1 MTKIIS
7 IANQKGGVGKTTT
20 AVNLAACLAVAEKRV
35 LLIDI
40 DPQANA
46 TSGVGIEPGSL
57 NKTVYDVF
65 IGRANLNDVITET
78 EIEFLK
84 VVPSNISLVASEVEL
99 VNIEEREL
107 ILRKE
112 IAKVVARFDYIII
125 DPPPSLGILTVN
137 GLSAS
142 KSLIIPIQSEFYAL
156 DGLSKLLN
164 TVKLV
169 QERLNPELFIDGV
182 LLTMYDSRLN
192 LSHQVED
199 EVRSY
204 FKDKLFKT
212 VIPRN
217 VRLAEAPS
225 FGKPI
230 ILYDSTSL
238 GAMSYMKLAKEIMD
252 RHEQA

>member
-1 MTKIIS
+1 MTRIIS

-20 AVNLAACLAVAEKRV
+20 AVNLAACLAVAEKKV

-46 TSGVGIEPGSL
+46 TSGIGIEPGKLSR
-57 NKTVYDVF
+57 TVYDVF
-65 IGRANLNDVITET
+65 IGKSSLEDVILDS
-78 EIEFLK
+78 EIEYLK
-84 VVPSNISLVASEVEL
+84 AVPANISLVASEVEL
-99 VNIEEREL
+99 VNIEDREL
-107 ILRKE
+107 ILKKE
-112 IAKVVARFDYIII
+112 IKKVADKFDYVII
-125 DPPPSLGILTVN
+125 DSPPSLGILTIN

-169 QERLNPELFIDGV
+169 QERLNPELYIDGV

-199 EVRSY
+199 EVRTY

-230 ILYDSTSL
+230 ILYDSTSQ

-252 RHEQA
+252 KHEQK

>member
-112 IAKVVARFDYIII
+112 IAKVVDRFDYIII
-125 DPPPSLGILTVN
+125 DSPPSLGILTVN

>member
-46 TSGVGIEPGSL
+46 TSGVGIEPGTL

-112 IAKVVARFDYIII
+112 IAKVVDRFDYIII
-125 DPPPSLGILTVN
+125 DSPPSLGILTVN

>member
-57 NKTVYDVF
+57 DKTVYDVF

-112 IAKVVARFDYIII
+112 IAKVVDRFDYIII
-125 DPPPSLGILTVN
+125 DSPPSLGILTVN

-230 ILYDSTSL
+230 ILYDSTSQ

>member
-57 NKTVYDVF
+57 DKTVYDVF

-112 IAKVVARFDYIII
+112 IAKVVDRFDYIII
-125 DPPPSLGILTVN
+125 DSPPSLGILTVN

>member
-112 IAKVVARFDYIII
+112 IAKVVDRFDYIII
-125 DPPPSLGILTVN
+125 DSPPSLGILTVN

-230 ILYDSTSL
+230 ILYDSTSQ